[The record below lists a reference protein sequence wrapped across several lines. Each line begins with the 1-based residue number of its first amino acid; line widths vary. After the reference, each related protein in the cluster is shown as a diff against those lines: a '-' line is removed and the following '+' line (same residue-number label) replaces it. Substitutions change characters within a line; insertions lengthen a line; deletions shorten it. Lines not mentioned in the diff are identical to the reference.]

1 MRSFPV
7 APPERLS
14 RSRNLA
20 LLVPFRA
27 PVALL
32 GDLADFG
39 PLLAFFARV
48 ALVAD
53 LPLDGAT
60 CRPCAATFGLLAGV
74 GSPAGAPASLLTSFS
89 GITFIMLSPSAVIT
103 ATTTSITQVPP
114 DCKQIL
120 PGIRMVQARAKR
132 RRVRPPD
139 RGRWWQMLG
148 DR

>member
-27 PVALL
+27 PIAFS

-60 CRPCAATFGLLAGV
+60 CRPCAATRGLLAGV

-89 GITFIMLSPSAVIT
+89 GTPFILFSPSAVIT
-103 ATTTSITQVPP
+103 ATTSITRVPP
-114 DCKQIL
+114 KL
-120 PGIRMVQARAKR
+120 QADSARNPHGPSTGEEKASSASR
-132 RRVRPPD
+132 
-139 RGRWWQMLG
+139 
-148 DR
+148 